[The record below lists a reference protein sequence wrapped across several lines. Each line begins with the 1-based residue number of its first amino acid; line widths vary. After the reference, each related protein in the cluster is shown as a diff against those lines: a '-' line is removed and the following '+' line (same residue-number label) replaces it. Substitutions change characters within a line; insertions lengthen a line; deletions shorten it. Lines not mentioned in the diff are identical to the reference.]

1 MCESEEEAKV
11 WVMAPHLISESI
23 IVCRVHSDFSFL
35 FDRTFFYLSF
45 LYRCLSRFVRFSTI
59 KR

>member
-1 MCESEEEAKV
+1 MCESEEEVKV

-35 FDRTFFYLSF
+35 FDRTFFIYLF
-45 LYRCLSRFVRFSTI
+45 YTDVYLVLFVFRQ
-59 KR
+59 